1 MYGPEVFYDEAA
13 NRMISE
19 AYAKA
24 YDECELELVSQPKIE
39 ITQLEK
45 GKEFIFTAE
54 VAVKPEV
61 KLGEYKGL
69 KVDKVS
75 TRVTQIEVDE
85 EIDKERERNA
95 RTIDVTDRA
104 VQDKD
109 QITLDFEGFVDGVAF
124 EGGKASDYPL
134 TIGYGAFIHC
144 YADAGNRVVAGPV
157 VFSLGMICIALF
169 CTAATIIRQ
178 IIHTYNETTK
188 YILPI
193 VGYLAALITVI
204 SGICI
209 FSNATSPS
217 AFVAGHVITGVGFI
231 TACVATAATSSTRFS
246 LIPENSKATGNEVPQ
261 GAFSVGQRR
270 AMIILAIVISIIAWV
285 WAFVLLGNSHSHPAY
300 FVAGHVMVGLACICT
315 SLIALVAT
323 IARQVRNDYSE
334 KERNKWPKLVLL
346 MGSISFVWG
355 LFVILADSGSANGT
369 TGYIMLGLGLVCYS
383 ISSKVI
389 LLAKIWRR
397 EFKLANRIPMI
408 PVLTALTC
416 LFLAAFVF
424 ELATVHADYFIPARV
439 LVGLGAICF
448 TLFSIVSILESG
460 TSSK

>member
-1 MYGPEVFYDEAA
+1 
-13 NRMISE
+13 
-19 AYAKA
+19 
-24 YDECELELVSQPKIE
+24 
-39 ITQLEK
+39 
-45 GKEFIFTAE
+45 
-54 VAVKPEV
+54 
-61 KLGEYKGL
+61 
-69 KVDKVS
+69 
-75 TRVTQIEVDE
+75 
-85 EIDKERERNA
+85 
-95 RTIDVTDRA
+95 
-104 VQDKD
+104 
-109 QITLDFEGFVDGVAF
+109 
-124 EGGKASDYPL
+124 
-134 TIGYGAFIHC
+134 
-144 YADAGNRVVAGPV
+144 
-157 VFSLGMICIALF
+157 MICIALF

-346 MGSISFVWG
+346 MGSISFCMGIIRYFGRFRECKRYHRIYHAWT
-355 LFVILADSGSANGT
+355 GSC
-369 TGYIMLGLGLVCYS
+369 ML
-383 ISSKVI
+383 
-389 LLAKIWRR
+389 
-397 EFKLANRIPMI
+397 
-408 PVLTALTC
+408 
-416 LFLAAFVF
+416 
-424 ELATVHADYFIPARV
+424 
-439 LVGLGAICF
+439 
-448 TLFSIVSILESG
+448 
-460 TSSK
+460 

>member
-1 MYGPEVFYDEAA
+1 MNYGISILFRAIPLAMAVF
-13 NRMISE
+13 
-19 AYAKA
+19 
-24 YDECELELVSQPKIE
+24 C
-39 ITQLEK
+39 
-45 GKEFIFTAE
+45 F
-54 VAVKPEV
+54 
-61 KLGEYKGL
+61 
-69 KVDKVS
+69 
-75 TRVTQIEVDE
+75 
-85 EIDKERERNA
+85 
-95 RTIDVTDRA
+95 
-104 VQDKD
+104 
-109 QITLDFEGFVDGVAF
+109 
-124 EGGKASDYPL
+124 
-134 TIGYGAFIHC
+134 GYGAFI
-144 YADAGNRVVAGPV
+144 YGYGDAGNRLVAGPV

-178 IIHTYNETTK
+178 IIHTYNEATK
-188 YILPI
+188 YVLPV
-193 VGYLAALITVI
+193 VGYLAAVITI
-204 SGICI
+204 IGGICI
-209 FSNATSPS
+209 FNGATTTSS
-217 AFVAGHVITGVGFI
+217 FVAGHVITGVGFI

-246 LIPENSKATGNEVPQ
+246 LIPANAKATGNEVPE
-261 GAFSVGQRR
+261 GAFSIGQRR
-270 AMIILAIVISIIAWV
+270 ALVILAIAISCIAWI
-285 WAFVLLGNSHSHPAY
+285 WAFVLLSNSHSHPAY

-355 LFVILADSGSANGT
+355 IFVILADSGSANGT

-408 PVLTALTC
+408 PVLTALAC

-460 TSSK
+460 TSGKG

>member
-1 MYGPEVFYDEAA
+1 MNYG
-13 NRMISE
+13 ISI
-19 AYAKA
+19 
-24 YDECELELVSQPKIE
+24 L
-39 ITQLEK
+39 
-45 GKEFIFTAE
+45 F
-54 VAVKPEV
+54 
-61 KLGEYKGL
+61 
-69 KVDKVS
+69 
-75 TRVTQIEVDE
+75 
-85 EIDKERERNA
+85 
-95 RTIDVTDRA
+95 RA
-104 VQDKD
+104 
-109 QITLDFEGFVDGVAF
+109 I
-124 EGGKASDYPL
+124 PL
-134 TIGYGAFIHC
+134 AMALFCFGYGAFI
-144 YADAGNRVVAGPV
+144 YGYGDAGNRVIAGPV

-204 SGICI
+204 
-209 FSNATSPS
+209 
-217 AFVAGHVITGVGFI
+217 
-231 TACVATAATSSTRFS
+231 TAATSSTRFS

>member
-1 MYGPEVFYDEAA
+1 MNYG
-13 NRMISE
+13 ISI
-19 AYAKA
+19 
-24 YDECELELVSQPKIE
+24 L
-39 ITQLEK
+39 
-45 GKEFIFTAE
+45 F
-54 VAVKPEV
+54 
-61 KLGEYKGL
+61 
-69 KVDKVS
+69 
-75 TRVTQIEVDE
+75 
-85 EIDKERERNA
+85 
-95 RTIDVTDRA
+95 RA
-104 VQDKD
+104 
-109 QITLDFEGFVDGVAF
+109 I
-124 EGGKASDYPL
+124 PL
-134 TIGYGAFIHC
+134 AMALFCFGYGAFI
-144 YADAGNRVVAGPV
+144 YGYGDAGNRVVAGPI

-217 AFVAGHVITGVGFI
+217 A
-231 TACVATAATSSTRFS
+231 
-246 LIPENSKATGNEVPQ
+246 
-261 GAFSVGQRR
+261 
-270 AMIILAIVISIIAWV
+270 
-285 WAFVLLGNSHSHPAY
+285 

>member
-1 MYGPEVFYDEAA
+1 MNYG
-13 NRMISE
+13 ISI
-19 AYAKA
+19 
-24 YDECELELVSQPKIE
+24 L
-39 ITQLEK
+39 
-45 GKEFIFTAE
+45 F
-54 VAVKPEV
+54 
-61 KLGEYKGL
+61 
-69 KVDKVS
+69 
-75 TRVTQIEVDE
+75 
-85 EIDKERERNA
+85 
-95 RTIDVTDRA
+95 RA
-104 VQDKD
+104 
-109 QITLDFEGFVDGVAF
+109 I
-124 EGGKASDYPL
+124 PL
-134 TIGYGAFIHC
+134 AMALFCFGYGAFI
-144 YADAGNRVVAGPV
+144 YGYGDAGNRVIAGPV

-397 EFKLANRIPMI
+397 ETSQPHPYDSGINSIDL
-408 PVLTALTC
+408 
-416 LFLAAFVF
+416 
-424 ELATVHADYFIPARV
+424 FIP
-439 LVGLGAICF
+439 GCF
-448 TLFSIVSILESG
+448 RIRTRYRTCRLFHSG
-460 TSSK
+460 TCSSRIRGYLLHTIFYR

>member
-1 MYGPEVFYDEAA
+1 MNYG
-13 NRMISE
+13 ISILFR
-19 AYAKA
+19 AIPLAMA
-24 YDECELELVSQPKIE
+24 
-39 ITQLEK
+39 
-45 GKEFIFTAE
+45 IFC
-54 VAVKPEV
+54 
-61 KLGEYKGL
+61 
-69 KVDKVS
+69 
-75 TRVTQIEVDE
+75 
-85 EIDKERERNA
+85 
-95 RTIDVTDRA
+95 
-104 VQDKD
+104 
-109 QITLDFEGFVDGVAF
+109 F
-124 EGGKASDYPL
+124 
-134 TIGYGAFIHC
+134 GYGAFI
-144 YADAGNRVVAGPV
+144 YGYGDDGSRVVAGPV

-178 IIHTYNETTK
+178 IIHTYNKPAK
-188 YILPI
+188 YALPVI
-193 VGYLAALITVI
+193 GYLAAIITI
-204 SGICI
+204 IGGICI
-209 FSNATSPS
+209 FSNATSTS
-217 AFVAGHVITGVGFI
+217 AFVAGHVITGIGFI
-231 TACVATAATSSTRFS
+231 TTCVATAATSSTRFS
-246 LIPENSKATGNEVPQ
+246 LIPRNSKATSNEVPD
-261 GAFSVGQRR
+261 GAFSLNQRR
-270 AMIILAIVISIIAWV
+270 ALVIVAVIVSLIAWI

-323 IARQVRNDYSE
+323 IARQIRNDYSE

-389 LLAKIWRR
+389 LLAKIWRQ

-408 PVLTALTC
+408 PVLTALAC

-424 ELATVHADYFIPARV
+424 ELATIHADYFIPARV

>member
-1 MYGPEVFYDEAA
+1 MSKKLETF
-13 NRMISE
+13 NRNH
-19 AYAKA
+19 
-24 YDECELELVSQPKIE
+24 
-39 ITQLEK
+39 
-45 GKEFIFTAE
+45 
-54 VAVKPEV
+54 V
-61 KLGEYKGL
+61 KL
-69 KVDKVS
+69 
-75 TRVTQIEVDE
+75 
-85 EIDKERERNA
+85 
-95 RTIDVTDRA
+95 TIINSCRPKQNGNLLVLVGNKKALNYELRY
-104 VQDKD
+104 QYFI
-109 QITLDFEGFVDGVAF
+109 QSNPFGDGTF
-124 EGGKASDYPL
+124 CF
-134 TIGYGAFIHC
+134 GYGAFI
-144 YADAGNRVVAGPV
+144 YGYGDAGNRVVAGPV

-188 YILPI
+188 NTFLPI

-246 LIPENSKATGNEVPQ
+246 LLIPENSKATGNEVPQ

-270 AMIILAIVISIIAWV
+270 AMIILAIVISIIAWI

-408 PVLTALTC
+408 PVLTALAC

-424 ELATVHADYFIPARV
+424 ELATIHADYFIPARV

>member
-1 MYGPEVFYDEAA
+1 MNYG
-13 NRMISE
+13 ISILFR
-19 AYAKA
+19 AIPLAMA
-24 YDECELELVSQPKIE
+24 
-39 ITQLEK
+39 
-45 GKEFIFTAE
+45 IFC
-54 VAVKPEV
+54 
-61 KLGEYKGL
+61 
-69 KVDKVS
+69 
-75 TRVTQIEVDE
+75 
-85 EIDKERERNA
+85 
-95 RTIDVTDRA
+95 
-104 VQDKD
+104 
-109 QITLDFEGFVDGVAF
+109 F
-124 EGGKASDYPL
+124 
-134 TIGYGAFIHC
+134 GYGAFI
-144 YADAGNRVVAGPV
+144 YGYGDDGSRVVAGPV

-178 IIHTYNETTK
+178 IIHTYNKSAK
-188 YILPI
+188 YVLPI
-193 VGYLAALITVI
+193 IGYLAAIITI
-204 SGICI
+204 IGGICI
-209 FSNATSPS
+209 FSNATSTS
-217 AFVAGHVITGVGFI
+217 AFVAGHVI
-231 TACVATAATSSTRFS
+231 TAATSSTRFS
-246 LIPENSKATGNEVPQ
+246 LIPRNSKATSNEVPE
-261 GAFSVGQRR
+261 GAFSLNQRR
-270 AMIILAIVISIIAWV
+270 ALVIVAIIVSLIAWI

-323 IARQVRNDYSE
+323 IARQIRNDYSE

-389 LLAKIWRR
+389 LLAKIWRQ

-408 PVLTALTC
+408 PVLTALAC

-424 ELATVHADYFIPARV
+424 ELATIHADYFIPARV

>member
-1 MYGPEVFYDEAA
+1 M
-13 NRMISE
+13 
-19 AYAKA
+19 
-24 YDECELELVSQPKIE
+24 
-39 ITQLEK
+39 
-45 GKEFIFTAE
+45 
-54 VAVKPEV
+54 
-61 KLGEYKGL
+61 
-69 KVDKVS
+69 
-75 TRVTQIEVDE
+75 
-85 EIDKERERNA
+85 
-95 RTIDVTDRA
+95 
-104 VQDKD
+104 
-109 QITLDFEGFVDGVAF
+109 
-124 EGGKASDYPL
+124 
-134 TIGYGAFIHC
+134 
-144 YADAGNRVVAGPV
+144 PV
-157 VFSLGMICIALF
+157 I
-169 CTAATIIRQ
+169 
-178 IIHTYNETTK
+178 
-188 YILPI
+188 
-193 VGYLAALITVI
+193 GYLAAIITI
-204 SGICI
+204 IGGICI
-209 FSNATSPS
+209 FSNATSTS

-231 TACVATAATSSTRFS
+231 TSLCSYRRYLFYPILFNSERIQKRQVMKFRKELFPLVRDGHWSFLPSSFRC
-246 LIPENSKATGNEVPQ
+246 
-261 GAFSVGQRR
+261 
-270 AMIILAIVISIIAWV
+270 IAWI

-323 IARQVRNDYSE
+323 IARQIRNDYSE

-389 LLAKIWRR
+389 LLAKIWRQ

-424 ELATVHADYFIPARV
+424 ELATIHADYFIPARV

-460 TSSK
+460 TSSEIKKYSIKKDVTICPG